1 MAIVQGPRNQV
12 TEIRFAPSDRVKL
25 TSEETEDIYNAA
37 SAVGGKYQYF
47 EMVPG
52 GGVSGIIY
60 RVPEG
65 ADLEALETWGDLHPE
80 LQVTFRT
87 NRPAPSN
94 AVYPTT
100 RTPKM
105 LPAPGPRPNTP
116 ITATTQPAE
125 TVTYINV
132 GTPLEKRLVKPQ
144 SPSIPRVLDLPQ
156 YAGTPVKEEMQN
168 PLSPTFASEE
178 YNSKI
183 LKGIEGANAL
193 KLNDEISAVMEY
205 KDPEYTTARTFSE
218 QFGVSLTAAEAK
230 KRLKAFGSGVPYP
243 EWTWKNKEHLNKVRN
258 PYLTYLP
265 KKDPAERVND
275 VRAGV
280 TFAALVEKPAAE
292 AAQRSGLSIWR
303 LPKSDLGEYSGEQ
316 NRYIVYKKGDN
327 AKRDQVLKILQAW
340 PPGYRGREY
349 FQEMGDAMGVPQQLT
364 SDFVNTFYKN
374 PTTLPDDSDRQL
386 PMSSKRNDNI
396 KWLGLLA
403 VVGIAVI
410 ITVSITKGKTTPAR
424 EAS

>member
-25 TSEETEDIYNAA
+25 TSEETEEIYNAA
-37 SAVGGKYQYF
+37 SAIGGKYQYF

-65 ADLEALETWGDLHPE
+65 ANLEELENWGDLHPE

-87 NRPAPSN
+87 NRPAPAN
-94 AVYPTT
+94 AVYPTI

-105 LPAPGPRPNTP
+105 LPAPGPRPNIP

-168 PLSPTFASEE
+168 PLSPTYGTDEP
-178 YNSKI
+178 
-183 LKGIEGANAL
+183 
-193 KLNDEISAVMEY
+193 KLDEKISAIREY
-205 KDPEYTTARTFSE
+205 KDPEYTTPRTFSE
-218 QFGVSLTAAEAK
+218 QFGVSLSAAEAK
-230 KRLKAFGSGVPYP
+230 KRVKAFGRDAPYP
-243 EWTWKNKEHLNKVRN
+243 EWIWKSATHLDKVRN

-275 VRAGV
+275 VRAGL
-280 TFAALVEKPAAE
+280 TFAALVGKPTAE
-292 AAQRSGLSIWR
+292 AAQRSGLKIWR
-303 LPKSDLGEYSGEQ
+303 LPKSYLGEYSGEE
-316 NRYIVYKKGDN
+316 NRYIVYRPGDT
-327 AKRDQVLKILQAW
+327 AKRDQVLKILEAY
-340 PPGYRGREY
+340 PVGYRGREY

-364 SDFVNTFYKN
+364 TDFVNTFYKN
-374 PTTLPDDSDRQL
+374 STTLPDDSMKQL